1 MTKLKKILCG
11 GAAVLG
17 LGVIGAGV
25 MTWSPLPDNPSA
37 DALSASAAGYD
48 VEILRDEWGV
58 PHIIG
63 ERDQD
68 ASFGLGY
75 AHAEDDFETLQVTVA
90 ATRGVLGRYQ
100 GKDAAITDYLVSLM
114 GVWDRI
120 DRRYAQ
126 EVPEDVKETARAFV
140 AGVNLYAAHNP
151 DEMWDG
157 LFPITEQDITAGFM
171 FKTPFFYGF
180 DKELLALF
188 GDERKQQVSLDPSGT
203 KAFHVGPSPMTERGS
218 NAFAVAPARSG
229 DGVTR
234 LFINSHQPLTGPVA
248 WYEAHMISREG
259 MDMQG
264 GLFPGTPVV
273 LSGFNKHLGWANTVS
288 EPDLADVFVL
298 TVNPDNENQ
307 YKLDGEWV
315 DFDVSTANLKVKL
328 FGPFALKVKR
338 KVLRSVHGP
347 VVESDHG
354 TYAVK
359 YAGMDEINQLQQ
371 YMRLGKA
378 GNLEEFMAAMALHRL
393 PSINYVY
400 ADKDGQIA
408 FIHNGQFPDRKKGW
422 NWKQYMPGD
431 RSDLNW
437 DRYRPFSDVPRL
449 INPES
454 GFLWNSN
461 NDPTHATDGPDDL
474 TPDMFPAEMGLQTN
488 MTSRA
493 MRMEELTVDA
503 SLPMTR
509 QRLLDI
515 KFDTFYA
522 QNSKAAKV
530 HKDVLSMDWS
540 GDERLAAAAAHL
552 KDWDLSMEPGSRH
565 AALGAL
571 TTLKYV
577 TAKYTGIAA
586 PANDVAFREAVD
598 YLHEHYGRI
607 DPLWGEVN
615 RHVRGDVNVPIGGG
629 PDILRAVYPAEIRG
643 DGQLHNAAGDSYIAL
658 VEWDADGN
666 QTAEIIQPYGSA
678 IERPGSPHYADQAE
692 MYAGRKFRK
701 AYTDEAEIRASAKR
715 AYDPKTVNS
724 AEK

>member
-11 GAAVLG
+11 GVAVLG
-17 LGVIGAGV
+17 LGVMAAGV
-25 MTWSPLPDNPSA
+25 MTWSPLPDNPNAES
-37 DALSASAAGYD
+37 LMASAAGYD

-63 ERDQD
+63 ARDID

-100 GKDAAITDYLVSLM
+100 GKDAAVTDYLVSLM
-114 GVWDRI
+114 GIWDRI
-120 DRRYAQ
+120 DRRYAL

-151 DEMWDG
+151 DEMWGG

-188 GDERKQQVSLDPSGT
+188 GDERMQEVSLDPSA
-203 KAFHVGPSPMTERGS
+203 KDAFHVGPSPMTERGS
-218 NAFAVAPARSG
+218 NAFAVSPERSG

-259 MDMQG
+259 MDIQG

-298 TVNPDNENQ
+298 TVNPDNEDQ

-315 DFDVSTANLKVKL
+315 DFDVSYANIKVGL
-328 FGPFALKVKR
+328 FGPFAIKVKR

-347 VVESDHG
+347 VVESPHG
-354 TYAVK
+354 TYAIK
-359 YAGMDEINQLQQ
+359 YAGMNELNQLQQ
-371 YMRLGKA
+371 YMTLGKA
-378 GNLEEFMAAMALHRL
+378 TNLDEFMAAMALHKL

-408 FIHNGQFPDRKKGW
+408 FVHNGQFPDRKAGW
-422 NWKQYMPGD
+422 NWKQYLPGD

-437 DRYRPFSDVPRL
+437 DRYLPFSDVPRL

-454 GFLWNSN
+454 GFLWNAN

-474 TPDMFPAEMGLQTN
+474 THDMFTPEMGLQKN

-493 MRMEELTVDA
+493 MRMEELTVDGTA
-503 SLPMTR
+503 PMTR
-509 QRLLDI
+509 KRLLEI
-515 KFDTFYA
+515 KFDTKYA
-522 QNSKAAKV
+522 KTSKAAKV
-530 HKDVLSMDWS
+530 QKDVLSMDWS

-552 KDWDLSMEPGSRH
+552 AEWDLGMEPDSRH
-565 AALGAL
+565 AALGSL
-571 TTLKYV
+571 TTLRYV
-577 TAKYTGIAA
+577 TAKYTGIEA
-586 PANDVAFREAVD
+586 PANDVAFREAVA
-598 YLHEHYGRI
+598 YLQKHYGKI
-607 DPLWGEVN
+607 DPQWGEVN

-629 PDILRAVYPAEIRG
+629 PDILRAVYPAEIRD

-658 VEWDADGN
+658 VEWDENGN
-666 QTAEIIQPYGSA
+666 QTAEIIQPFGSA
-678 IERPGSPHYADQAE
+678 IERPDSPHYADQAK
-692 MYAGRKFRK
+692 MYADRKFRK
-701 AYTDEAEIRASAKR
+701 AYTDEATIRANATR
-715 AYDPKTVNS
+715 AYDPK
-724 AEK
+724 EK